1 MSQAKF
7 NPTVERSYQPS
18 SATIG
23 KVYFCSHLSD
33 KKNLSLRNIFFQLR
47 ISNENLTLV
56 YILFLLPL
64 LLGLDKAQRLLMIG
78 AGCLIIVFIF
88 GVILCRLD
96 ISAGKRK
103 TSIRY

>member
-18 SATIG
+18 SATI
-23 KVYFCSHLSD
+23 
-33 KKNLSLRNIFFQLR
+33 
-47 ISNENLTLV
+47 
-56 YILFLLPL
+56 
-64 LLGLDKAQRLLMIG
+64 GLDKAQRLLMIG

-96 ISAGKRK
+96 ISAGKRRRAAAYQEVETNK
-103 TSIRY
+103 

>member
-1 MSQAKF
+1 
-7 NPTVERSYQPS
+7 
-18 SATIG
+18 
-23 KVYFCSHLSD
+23 
-33 KKNLSLRNIFFQLR
+33 
-47 ISNENLTLV
+47 V